1 MSTHFRAYCP
11 DQPFL
16 LPVSPQDWLPKDHV
30 AYLVRD
36 LVEELD
42 LGAFYRA
49 YPSDTRGAP
58 AFDPKMMV
66 GLLLYAWASDV
77 YSTRQIA
84 ALCEG
89 DLGGRYLAAGSQPDF
104 RTINTF
110 RLRHGDALADLFGQ
124 SVKLCQKAGMV
135 SLGHVAIDGT
145 KIDANASKR
154 KAMSYARMVETEA
167 KLRAEIEAY
176 LAKSREVDQEED
188 DLFGKDAR
196 GPNIPEELRHR
207 ETRLAKIRE
216 ARAALEAEQKAA
228 QEAKDAE
235 RKARQEQTRGELR
248 GRKPKQEDAP
258 KPTAQR
264 NFTDPDSRI
273 MKAGNGNFI
282 QGYNAQAAVDGGHQ
296 IIVACDLT
304 NQAADAPHFVP
315 MLTQVE
321 QNTGQQP
328 EQVAADA
335 GYFSN
340 ENATASVCPNTELF
354 IPPDR
359 TRHRNHTGK
368 VPVPDEIP
376 TDALP
381 ISDQMRR
388 KLSTESGREAYS
400 WRMKT
405 VEPTFGQVKGCAG
418 SPGFRQIMRRGLT
431 KAKEE
436 WHWICATHNLVKY
449 LRYTCGSAVAQ

>member
-1 MSTHFRAYCP
+1 MSKHFRNYCP
-11 DQPFL
+11 DQPYL
-16 LPVSPQDWLPKDHV
+16 LPVAPQDWLPKDHL

-36 LVEELD
+36 LVGELD
-42 LGAFYRA
+42 LDAFHRA
-49 YPSDTRGAP
+49 YARDPRGAP

-66 GLLLYAWASDV
+66 AVLLYAWSSDV

-84 ALCEG
+84 ALCVC
-89 DLGGRYLAAGSQPDF
+89 DLGGRYLAAGCQPDF
-104 RTINTF
+104 RTINAF
-110 RLRHGDALADLFGQ
+110 RLRHGDPLAGLFEQ
-124 SVKLCQKAGMV
+124 SIKLCQRAGMV

-154 KAMSYARMVETEA
+154 KAMSYARMVGTEQ

-176 LAKSREVDQEED
+176 LAKSRQIDQEED
-188 DLFGKDAR
+188 NLFGKDSP
-196 GPNIPEELRHR
+196 GPNIPEELRLR

-216 ARAALEAEQKAA
+216 AKAALEAEQKAA

-235 RKARQEQTRGELR
+235 RKALR
-248 GRKPKQEDAP
+248 ERTGAEPCGRKPKQEDAP

-273 MKAGNGNFI
+273 MKSGNGNWI
-282 QGYNAQAAVDGGHQ
+282 QGFNAQAAVDGDHQ
-296 IIVACDLT
+296 VIVASVLT

-315 MLTQVE
+315 MLSQV
-321 QNTGQQP
+321 QANTGDQP
-328 EQVAADA
+328 KEVTADA

-340 ENATASVCPNTELF
+340 ANATTTVCPNAEIF
-354 IPPDR
+354 VPPDR
-359 TRHRNHTGK
+359 MRRGKNTGK
-368 VPVPDEIP
+368 AGPPEAVPTED
-376 TDALP
+376 LP
-381 ISDQMRR
+381 VSDQMRR
-388 KLSTESGREAYS
+388 KLRTASGREAYS

-405 VEPTFGQVKGCAG
+405 VEPTFGQIKGCAG

-449 LRYTCGSAVAQ
+449 MRYNYAWAAA